1 MHCSMNSMRKI
12 NSQFCKNCIKKKKN
26 LRKGSDKGCRRIMSE
41 KRALRIPD
49 LENYFM
55 ETVPPD

>member
-1 MHCSMNSMRKI
+1 MNSMRKI

-49 LENYFM
+49 LENYFV